1 MSVTPVPTTPGEASP
16 SPASGAIPEEA
27 GAAPFAQMLAKAAAA
42 GTGDSVAKARA
53 VDPTMVKPQEG
64 SGQNMAP
71 LEALLTARLPEAV
84 PQSGLAKV
92 PGRDRPPEKEKA
104 VSTGQSGNGLPPL
117 AVPLILSVPLQKV
130 DVAAQAGASASPQVV
145 GSGQPPV
152 RPQPLEGALLPT
164 APEAAGA
171 TRKSELEAVR
181 AGLPQVPAPASRG
194 GEPLIPAPVS
204 AALRQALE
212 PAAQST
218 LTPPNE
224 VHGAAAPLR
233 ADAAPGTLPTLGA
246 AQLPWLPPAAA
257 AQAPAQQ
264 GAVSTPLASPHWG
277 QDLGQ
282 QLLIGIQGN
291 AQTLTLHVNPPQL
304 GLLQVHL
311 QVNDGQASA
320 LFVSPHLAV
329 RQALE
334 GAMPQLRDIFADAGM
349 ALLQTQVSA
358 DGGGARR
365 DRPRYG
371 GRTTAALPVGEEE
384 NAPSFTYW
392 RAGFVNT
399 YV

>member
-16 SPASGAIPEEA
+16 GPASGAIPEEA
-27 GAAPFAQMLAKAAAA
+27 GAAPFAQVLAKAAAA
-42 GTGDSVAKARA
+42 GTGNSAAKAQA
-53 VDPTMVKPQEG
+53 ADPAAAKPQEG

-71 LEALLTARLPEAV
+71 LEALLTAMLPEAV
-84 PQSGLAKV
+84 PPSGLAKA
-92 PGRDRPPEKEKA
+92 PGHGRPPEKDKA
-104 VSTGQSGNGLPPL
+104 VPTGQSGNGLPPL

-130 DVAAQAGASASPQVV
+130 DVTAQAAATAPPQVV

-152 RPQPLEGALLPT
+152 RPQPLGEVLLP
-164 APEAAGA
+164 AASEAVGA
-171 TRKSELEAVR
+171 TRKSGSEAVGT
-181 AGLPQVPAPASRG
+181 GLPQMPAPAFRA
-194 GEPLIPAPVS
+194 GEPLVPTPVS
-204 AALRQALE
+204 VALRQALE
-212 PAAQST
+212 PAAQQT
-218 LTPPNE
+218 LTPSSG

-233 ADAAPGTLPTLGA
+233 ADAAPGALPTPGA
-246 AQLPWLPPAAA
+246 AQLPWLPPAVA

-264 GAVSTPLASPHWG
+264 GAVATPLASPHWG

-304 GLLQVHL
+304 GPLQVHL

-334 GAMPQLRDIFADAGM
+334 GAMPQLRDIFAEAGM

-365 DRPRYG
+365 DRPQYG
-371 GRTTAALPVGEEE
+371 GRTAAALPVGEEE
-384 NAPSFTYW
+384 NVPSFTYW
-392 RAGFVNT
+392 QAGFVNT

>member
-16 SPASGAIPEEA
+16 SPASGAMPEEA

-92 PGRDRPPEKEKA
+92 PGRGRPPEKEKA

-130 DVAAQAGASASPQVV
+130 DVAAQAGAPASPRVV
-145 GSGQPPV
+145 GSGPPPV
-152 RPQPLEGALLPT
+152 RPQPLEGVLLSA

-171 TRKSELEAVR
+171 TRKSGLDAVR
-181 AGLPQVPAPASRG
+181 AGLPQVPAPSG
-194 GEPLIPAPVS
+194 GEPLIPTPVS

-218 LTPPNE
+218 LTPPGE

-233 ADAAPGTLPTLGA
+233 ADAAPGALPTPGA
-246 AQLPWLPPAAA
+246 AQLPWLPPAVAV
-257 AQAPAQQ
+257 QAPAQQ
-264 GAVSTPLASPHWG
+264 GAVATPLASPHWG

-282 QLLIGIQGN
+282 QMLIGIQGN
-291 AQTLTLHVNPPQL
+291 VQTLTLHVNPPQL
-304 GLLQVHL
+304 GPLQVHL